1 MSITIKKAKLK
12 GRRLTLDYFRAVE
25 GGSDTISVK
34 CANQVHPDLL
44 AAMDKLI
51 PHFILLCELPEST
64 ALAIDLMANQIDEV
78 DISELPKIQVTGFS
92 IGGDDED
99 EGLTIIGSR
108 LLEKGKSL
116 NINSPFTKYDRE
128 DYQYADELSL
138 AIQGIEN
145 EIREFLNGKIS
156 NKQLDM
162 FEDTNANADD
172 PFAESGE
179 QTPVPEKAKKGR
191 KKKQIEPEP
200 IPAA

>member
-12 GRRLTLDYFRAVE
+12 GRRLTLDYFSPVE

-51 PHFILLCELPEST
+51 PHFILLCELPEASI
-64 ALAIDLMANQIDEV
+64 LQGLLWNDMPMDDV
-78 DISELPKIQVTGFS
+78 DMGKFPKVQVTGYS
-92 IGGDDED
+92 IGGDDEN

-116 NINSPFTKYDRE
+116 NVNSPFTKYDRE
-128 DYQYADELSL
+128 EYQYADELNL
-138 AIQGIEN
+138 AIQEIEN

-162 FEDTNANADD
+162 FEDAAANGDD
-172 PFAESGE
+172 PFGE
-179 QTPVPEKAKKGR
+179 TQTGNTVTIKPKGKRNKKVS
-191 KKKQIEPEP
+191 ELSE
-200 IPAA
+200 AV